1 MPKAVT
7 SGFTVSGVGNLLV
20 QVARCCH
27 PLPGDPIA
35 GYLTRARG
43 LTVHRADC
51 AAFLRL
57 AAAQPQR
64 VLPVDWGRQGG
75 VHEST
80 ALVDAVDRR
89 HLLRDVSNVIAQE
102 EAHVVSIR
110 SEAGRHG
117 RVRLRLRLRVDGY
130 EQLSRVLAKL
140 DGLPGVEQARRD

>member
-1 MPKAVT
+1 MKPDV
-7 SGFTVSGVGNLLV
+7 
-20 QVARCCH
+20 
-27 PLPGDPIA
+27 
-35 GYLTRARG
+35 
-43 LTVHRADC
+43 
-51 AAFLRL
+51 AAFARL

-75 VHEST
+75 VHEAA
-80 ALVDAVDRR
+80 ALVDAVDRK

-110 SEAGRHG
+110 GQAGRHG

-140 DGLPGVEQARRD
+140 DGLPGVEQARRE